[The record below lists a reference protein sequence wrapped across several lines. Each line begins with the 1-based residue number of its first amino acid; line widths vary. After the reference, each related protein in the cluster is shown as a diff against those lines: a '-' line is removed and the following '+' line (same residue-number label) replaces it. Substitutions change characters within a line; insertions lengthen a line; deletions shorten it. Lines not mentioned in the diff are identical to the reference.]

1 MSLSQ
6 HIDADA
12 LLAAAEDH
20 PHLSLVERSGDAR
33 LHHRAGGRYRVD
45 KLPKY
50 QIPKEG
56 CTEEEAYHIID
67 HELSLDGTPTLN
79 LASFVHVNVP
89 EYCKRLLNERANINL
104 VDQDEYPSTM
114 TIHGRCVSI
123 LADLWKAPI
132 EKDANGKRKAAFGV
146 ATTGSSE
153 ALMLGGLAM
162 KKRWQHKRKE
172 AGKSMHEPG
181 PNLVFGANCQ
191 VCIEKLCRY
200 FDIEAREV
208 PVSKESRYCL
218 DVKKAIEMC
227 DENTIGVFNILGSTY
242 TGHYEPALELSNALD
257 DLQKRTGL
265 DIPIHIDGASG
276 GFVAPFAHP
285 NLKWDFELPRVVSIN
300 TSGHKYGM
308 VLAGLGWVV
317 FRNEDYV
324 PKELVFEL
332 HYLGSVEYSFG
343 LNFSRPAA
351 PVLAQYFNFLNLG
364 FQGYRDIM
372 QEDLKNARLLSR
384 ALELSGLYDVLS
396 DIHRPANT
404 TSAITKAVGVSDE
417 MDAETYM
424 PGLPVVSFRWNDNLY
439 TKAPYLK
446 KQQHFM
452 QTLLRAKGWIVPNYN
467 LPKGLEDIEILRVV
481 VREDM
486 SEDMVDQ
493 LVHDILSITEDLLT
507 EGTTAERLTALSQH
521 GKSSISNHPLRNQEK
536 SGGKSQNH
544 KHHNLHKHLTRPAP
558 GTSAHPGN
566 TGKQC

>member
-6 HIDADA
+6 HVDADSILEQA
-12 LLAAAEDH
+12 CDH
-20 PHLSLVERSGDAR
+20 PHLSLVERSGEAR
-33 LHHRAGGRYRVD
+33 ASHRLGGRYRVD

-50 QIPKEG
+50 QIPQEG
-56 CTEEEAYHIID
+56 CTEEEAYKIID
-67 HELSLDGTPTLN
+67 QELSLDGSPTLN

-89 EYCKRLLNERANINL
+89 DYCKRLLSERANINL
-104 VDQDEYPSTM
+104 VDQDEYPSTLQ
-114 TIHGRCVSI
+114 IHGRCVSI
-123 LADLWKAPI
+123 LADLWKAPV
-132 EKDANGKRKAAFGV
+132 EKDENGKRKAAFGV

-162 KKRWQHKRKE
+162 KKRWQAKRRAE
-172 AGKSMHEPG
+172 GKSPYEPG

-200 FDIEAREV
+200 FDIESREV
-208 PVSKESRYCL
+208 PVSKESHYCL
-218 DVKKAIEMC
+218 DVKKAVEMC

-242 TGHYEPALELSNALD
+242 TGHYEPALELQNALD

-285 NLKWDFELPRVVSIN
+285 NLKWNFELPRVVSIN

-317 FRNEDYV
+317 FKNQDYV

-364 FQGYRDIM
+364 FEGYKAIM

-384 ALELSGLYDVLS
+384 ALELSGYYDVLS
-396 DIHRPANT
+396 DIHRPAST
-404 TSAITKAVGVSDE
+404 ASTVGKAVGVIDE
-417 MDAETYM
+417 LDAEAYM
-424 PGLPVVSFRWNDNLY
+424 PGLPVVSFKWNDALY
-439 TKAPYLK
+439 QKVPALK
-446 KQQHFM
+446 GHQHFM
-452 QTLLRAKGWIVPNYN
+452 QVLLRAKGWIVPNYN
-467 LPKGLEDIEILRVV
+467 LPKGLEDVEILRVV

-486 SEDMVDQ
+486 SEDMVDI
-493 LVHDILSITEDLLT
+493 LVHDILSITEELLT
-507 EGTTAERLTALSQH
+507 HGSSAQAMATLSNKAKDAQAPAAH
-521 GKSSISNHPLRNQEK
+521 
-536 SGGKSQNH
+536 H
-544 KHHNLHKHLTRPAP
+544 KHKHSHLRRHIARPP
-558 GTSAHPGN
+558 HGTSAHEGN
-566 TGKQC
+566 QGKQC

>member
-1 MSLSQ
+1 MALSQ

-12 LLAAAEDH
+12 LIEAAQDH
-20 PHLSLVERSGDAR
+20 PHLSLVERAADAR
-33 LHHRAGGRYRVD
+33 STHRVGGRYRVD

-50 QIPKEG
+50 KMPEEG

-79 LASFVHVNVP
+79 LASFVHVSVP

-104 VDQDEYPSTM
+104 VDQDEYPATM
-114 TIHGRCVSI
+114 AIHGRCVSI

-132 EKDANGKRKAAFGV
+132 EKDVNGKRKAAFGV

-162 KKRWQHKRKE
+162 KKRWQQKRKD
-172 AGKSMHEPG
+172 AGKSMYEPG

-208 PVSKESRYCL
+208 PVTKESRYCL
-218 DVKKAIEMC
+218 DVKKAVEMC

-276 GFVAPFAHP
+276 AFVAPFAHP
-285 NLKWDFELPRVVSIN
+285 SLKWDFELPRVVSIN
-300 TSGHKYGM
+300 ASGHKYGM

-324 PKELVFEL
+324 PKELIFEL

-364 FQGYRDIM
+364 FEGYKSIM

-384 ALELSGLYDVLS
+384 ALELSNLYEVLS
-396 DIHRPANT
+396 DIHRPAST
-404 TSAITKAVGVSDE
+404 TSALTQAVGANDE
-417 MDAETYM
+417 MNAENYM
-424 PGLPVVSFRWNDNLY
+424 PGLPVVSFRWLDKV
-439 TKAPYLK
+439 TERAPYLK
-446 KQQHFM
+446 GQQRLM

-467 LPKGLEDIEILRVV
+467 LPKGLENVEILRVV

-493 LVHDILSITEDLLT
+493 LVHDILSITEDLLH
-507 EGTTAERLTALSQH
+507 EGSSAERLSAVSSSQS
-521 GKSSISNHPLRNQEK
+521 GSVSSLMRGYAAKRDS
-536 SGGKSQNH
+536 H
-544 KHHNLHKHLTRPAP
+544 KHTDVRKHATRPAI
-558 GTSAHPGN
+558 GTAAHEGN
-566 TGKQC
+566 AGKQC